1 MKIISYSDQHQ
12 VSFKNLNQ
20 EWLEQFN
27 LLEPHDLEILDH
39 PREMVINT
47 GGFIYL
53 AESNDEIIGTAAL
66 IKLNDTVFELVKM
79 SVAPAWRG
87 QGLSKLLIEACLEKA
102 RELNAK
108 KIVLFSN
115 HRLVAALKLYEKYS
129 FQYVPVEDSPFET
142 ADIKMELS
150 L

>member
-12 VSFKNLNQ
+12 VSFKNLNH

-66 IKLNDTVFELVKM
+66 IKLSDTVFELVKM

-87 QGLSKLLIEACLEKA
+87 KGLSKLLIEACLEKA
-102 RELNAK
+102 RELKAK